1 MHSKNEHENSG
12 RNNAEVIS
20 SNPISLEKP
29 QQKNNE
35 GDETCGEDHEK
46 GSNHYEKTKLVRSSK
61 VRKRN

>member
-35 GDETCGEDHEK
+35 SDETCGEDHEK
-46 GSNHYEKTKLVRSSK
+46 GSNHYEKTKLVRSCK
-61 VRKRN
+61 VRKQN